1 MIEKKKQI
9 IKLLGGIYP
18 GIYSFWFNRI
28 CTRVA
33 KLIMLSRIVV
43 ARQPNIFT
51 SV

>member
-1 MIEKKKQI
+1 MIEKETNY

-18 GIYSFWFNRI
+18 GIYSFGLIGFAQGF
-28 CTRVA
+28 A

-43 ARQPNIFT
+43 ARPNIFT